1 MAAAA
6 AKPGRVRFETA
17 CARQRAATNPSAEV
31 GSRRG
36 PLRPRATTPQPGST
50 AAIALTSM
58 SAPGTPSPATRAA
71 VTSGGAPGPPSRG
84 AMAP

>member
-1 MAAAA
+1 M
-6 AKPGRVRFETA
+6 T
-17 CARQRAATNPSAEV
+17 V
-31 GSRRG
+31 GIG
-36 PLRPRATTPQPGST
+36 DADPQGISPHAGIT

-71 VTSGGAPGPPSRG
+71 VTSGGAPEVASRG